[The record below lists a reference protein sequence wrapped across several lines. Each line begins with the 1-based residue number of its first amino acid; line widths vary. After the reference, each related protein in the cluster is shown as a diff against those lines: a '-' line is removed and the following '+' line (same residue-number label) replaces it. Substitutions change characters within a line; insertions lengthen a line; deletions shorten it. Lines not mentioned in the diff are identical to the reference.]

1 MMKWRFVAGAMIAAA
16 PRLDLPCRETGPA
29 ARVEGR
35 ATEESPDSIGRDGG

>member
-1 MMKWRFVAGAMIAAA
+1 MMDWRSVAGAMIAAA
-16 PRLDLPCRETGPA
+16 LRLSLPGRETGPT